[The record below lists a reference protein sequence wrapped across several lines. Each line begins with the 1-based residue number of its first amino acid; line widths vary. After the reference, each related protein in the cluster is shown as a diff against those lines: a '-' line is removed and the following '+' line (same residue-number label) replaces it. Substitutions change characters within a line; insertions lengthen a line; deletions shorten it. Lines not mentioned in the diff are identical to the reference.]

1 MPGDSGDPLPMT
13 METSRHTSISSSPFS
28 VSITGCPAPSP
39 LLSVNCLK
47 PGAIYLFFF
56 CSCLGLISSVFLGF

>member
-1 MPGDSGDPLPMT
+1 L
-13 METSRHTSISSSPFS
+13 S

-47 PGAIYLFFF
+47 PGAIFLSFFG
-56 CSCLGLISSVFLGF
+56 SCLGLISSCQGFWCFSRVFLRFWFGHFLGFIFRGN

>member
-1 MPGDSGDPLPMT
+1 
-13 METSRHTSISSSPFS
+13 

-47 PGAIYLFFF
+47 PGAIFLFF
-56 CSCLGLISSVFLGF
+56 LVLVWV

>member
-1 MPGDSGDPLPMT
+1 L
-13 METSRHTSISSSPFS
+13 S

-47 PGAIYLFFF
+47 PGAIFLSFFW
-56 CSCLGLISSVFLGF
+56 FLSGFDF

>member
-1 MPGDSGDPLPMT
+1 VPGDSGDPLPMT
-13 METSRHTSISSSPFS
+13 METSRHMSINSSPLS

-47 PGAIYLFFF
+47 PGAIFLFFW
-56 CSCLGLISSVFLGF
+56 FLSGFDF